1 MLQTLNDA
9 PTPLVPSLMVGQGD
23 DFFGAHPLSEV
34 EPENHTVALLVGP
47 GQATV
52 TRIRSSTRD
61 RQSLEHGN

>member
-34 EPENHTVALLVGP
+34 EPENHTVALLSGP
-47 GQATV
+47 VKQ
-52 TRIRSSTRD
+52 R
-61 RQSLEHGN
+61 